1 MDNEEI
7 LKECYCCGSEH
18 DVSDMHLIDDEWY
31 CDDCISYCEQCDRV
45 CLSGDLTYV
54 SSSHTDG
61 IYMCDECLDSHTF
74 TCDHCGDITLDN
86 EMIGDGNI
94 SLCQYCYENSYGTC
108 YSCDCIVHN
117 DELYYSDN
125 IGEVYCESCFHE
137 EEDNEDSCNLH
148 SYGFKPSA
156 IFHHA
161 SHESNLYK
169 GYGLEIETDK
179 RSGYRSEY
187 VDDLYGIS
195 NNERIFYLKEDGS
208 LSSNGVEI
216 VTHVGTYQYW
226 MENTIFDQIRKIALL
241 HHYRSHDISSCGLH
255 IHASKELFGD
265 SDQETELSIT
275 KTIILLDRFWDQV
288 VKISRRSK
296 ESIDNWASKYDLD
309 KPSYNEVYGKAN
321 HYRVMCLT
329 YNTVELRMFKGTL
342 KVSSIKA
349 AIEFYDRLIQ
359 FSKVMSLETVLK
371 CSFEQLREYLEKDT
385 TYLPEYLN
393 ERLGEYEKSQISLC
407 VDHVMDIEDISYEHE
422 IIMEKCNGDFIEED

>member
-1 MDNEEI
+1 MDNEEEI

-18 DVSDMHLIDDEWY
+18 DVSDMHQIDGEYY
-31 CDDCISYCEQCDRV
+31 CDDCISYCEMCDRV
-45 CLSGDLTYV
+45 CLSLTHV
-54 SSSHTDG
+54 SSSHHNG
-61 IYMCDECLDSHTF
+61 ILLCDECIDNHTF
-74 TCDHCGDITLDN
+74 TCDHCGDITLDS

-108 YSCDCIVHN
+108 YSCDCIFHN

-125 IGEVYCESCFHE
+125 TGEVYCEACYHE

-179 RSGYRSEY
+179 KSGNRRDYI
-187 VDDLYGIS
+187 DDLYFIS
-195 NNERIFYLKEDGS
+195 DNESIFYLKEDGS

-226 MENTIFDQIRKIALL
+226 MNSNIFDQIRKIALL
-241 HHYRSHDISSCGLH
+241 HHYRSHDIESCGLH

-265 SDQETELSIT
+265 TDQEIELSIT
-275 KTIILLDRFWDQV
+275 KTIILLDRFWDKII
-288 VKISRRSK
+288 KISRRSE
-296 ESIDNWASKYDLD
+296 ESINNWASKYDLD
-309 KPSYNEVYGKAN
+309 KPSFNEVYGKAN

-329 YNTVELRMFKGTL
+329 HNTVELRMFKGTL
-342 KVSSIKA
+342 KVSSIKS
-349 AIEFYDRLIQ
+349 AIEFYDRLIM
-359 FSKVMSLETVLK
+359 FSRVMSLETVLK
-371 CSFEQLREYLEKDT
+371 CSFNQLREYLEKDT
-385 TYLPEYLN
+385 IYLSEYLN
-393 ERLGEYEKSQISLC
+393 ERIGDYDKPSMSLC
-407 VDHVMDIEDISYEHE
+407 FDHMLDMEDISYEHE
-422 IIMEKCNGDFIEED
+422 IIIEKCNSDFIED